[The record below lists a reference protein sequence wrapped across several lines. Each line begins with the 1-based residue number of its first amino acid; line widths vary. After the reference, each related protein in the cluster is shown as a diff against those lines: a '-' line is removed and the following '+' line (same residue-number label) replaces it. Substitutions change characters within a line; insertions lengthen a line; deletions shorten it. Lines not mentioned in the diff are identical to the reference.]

1 VAHKVLEKKSG
12 EITLEIEVGKDKLT
26 KFTDLVVAELGS
38 QVKVQGFRPGK
49 APLFM
54 IEKEVGKDKFWA
66 EVIDKAVP
74 ESFYEAVIAE
84 KLVTISAPQIRVT
97 KFVPGEQLV
106 FEAKVAI
113 LPEMKDLKYKD
124 LKIKPQKAEISE
136 KDKKAA
142 LSGLL
147 KKYSEEKEVTRAA
160 KKGDKVE
167 IDFKGTL
174 KGLPLDGG
182 ESKNHPVVLG
192 SNMMVPGF
200 EEKLEGKKA
209 GENFEFDIEFP
220 KDYHAANLAGQ
231 KVHFE
236 VKMNKVAELV
246 ESELTDEFAK
256 KFGLSSKEKLKEE
269 LGKQLLFE
277 KELESK
283 RKTEEEIIGS
293 IIEKNKIEAPEILV
307 TEEIHRMIHEAEH
320 NLSNSGLTMDKF
332 LEMSKKSLSD
342 LEKEMKPEAENRVKI
357 GLVLGEVARVLE
369 IKIEE
374 SEVDAEIEKIVNTAP
389 KDMKKDDI
397 KAAYETPERRR
408 ELGNSIIIRKTMDK
422 LWEMNVVK
430 G

>member
-1 VAHKVLEKKSG
+1 MYKILEKKSG
-12 EITLEIEVGKDKLT
+12 EVALEIEIEKDKLA
-26 KFTDLVVAELGS
+26 KFTDIVAAELGS

-54 IEKEVGKDKFWA
+54 VEKEVGKDKFWA

-74 ESFYEAVIAE
+74 EAFYEAVIAE
-84 KLVTISAPQIRVT
+84 KLVTISAPQIRVI

-106 FEAKVAI
+106 FEAKVAV

-124 LKIKPQKAEISE
+124 FRIKPQKAEISE
-136 KDKKAA
+136 KDKKDA

-147 KKYSEEKEVTRAA
+147 KKYSEEKEVTRAS

-174 KGLPLDGG
+174 NGLPFDGG
-182 ESKNHPVVLG
+182 ESKNHPIILG
-192 SNMMVPGF
+192 SNAMVPGF
-200 EEKLEGKKA
+200 EEKLEGKKT
-209 GENFEFDIEFP
+209 GENFEFDVVFP
-220 KDYHAANLAGQ
+220 KEYHASNLAGQ

-236 VKMNKVAELV
+236 IKINKVAELV
-246 ESELTDEFAK
+246 ESELSDDFAK
-256 KFGLSSKEKLKEE
+256 KFGLSSKEELKKE
-269 LGKQLLFE
+269 LEKQLLFE

-283 RKTEEEIIGS
+283 RKTEEEILNE

-320 NLSNSGLTMDKF
+320 NLANSGLTMDKF
-332 LEMSKKSLSD
+332 LEMSKKTLSD

-374 SEVDAEIEKIVNTAP
+374 SEVDSEIEKIVSTAP
-389 KDMKKDDI
+389 KDMNSEDI

-408 ELGNSIIIRKTMDK
+408 ELGNSIIIKKTMGK
-422 LWEMNVVK
+422 LWESNVVNS
-430 G
+430 